1 MLARALSLELTE
13 ACNYKC
19 NMCAY
24 WQVKAPK
31 SIDEQKVYDLLDL
44 VSGHP
49 IQNITVTGGEPLLH
63 PKWREIAQRLPQ
75 SARKFLCTN
84 GSPILVKNHD
94 VGALFDFITVSID
107 GATEGTFEKI
117 RGYRHLGRIFSALEK
132 IKSAHPDVKL
142 ELKMTIQRENF
153 REVPDFFALAKQH
166 SFIDAICLGIPDTSQ
181 QAFALTETGFDNSAY
196 LKTLMLDPSETKE
209 FEVLILGGEPLL
221 HPDLVSVLE
230 TVRDAK
236 IGEKIKLLTN
246 GLLLHKADPKLWQIL
261 DEVRVSIYPGKELS
275 SAQQQVAV
283 ALAERHGTTLTLQY
297 YDIFRESILDKP
309 NKDRQLLKRVFDT
322 CLIAHKW
329 HCNTI
334 EDGHFY
340 KCPQAYLIPNSKD
353 PESKLSERDGI
364 RLQDLSGFEQSLYTY
379 LKAPHP
385 LAACRNCLG
394 TVGKEFP
401 HEQVSRRKWNEF
413 QDRPA
418 EEMIDFDHLK
428 ALENGLVQ
436 DVPTRNVTLVENGLI
451 CRI

>member
-1 MLARALSLELTE
+1 MINNDYQISQGKVLSNSLVLDVVKHCNLSCRGCGHLSPVFKKNVMGADSLERDLSILTK
-13 ACNYKC
+13 Y
-19 NMCAY
+19 Y
-24 WQVKAPK
+24 HT
-31 SIDEQKVYDLLDL
+31 D
-44 VSGHP
+44 
-49 IQNITVTGGEPLLH
+49 
-63 PKWREIAQRLPQ
+63 
-75 SARKFLCTN
+75 
-84 GSPILVKNHD
+84 
-94 VGALFDFITVSID
+94 
-107 GATEGTFEKI
+107 
-117 RGYRHLGRIFSALEK
+117 
-132 IKSAHPDVKL
+132 
-142 ELKMTIQRENF
+142 
-153 REVPDFFALAKQH
+153 
-166 SFIDAICLGIPDTSQ
+166 
-181 QAFALTETGFDNSAY
+181 
-196 LKTLMLDPSETKE
+196 
-209 FEVLILGGEPLL
+209 EVLILGGEPLL

-246 GLLLHKADPKLWQIL
+246 GLLLHKADPKFWQIL

-283 ALAERHGTTLTLQY
+283 TLAERHGTTLTLQY

-334 EDGHFY
+334 EEGHFY

-394 TVGKEFP
+394 TVGREFP

-413 QDRPA
+413 QGRPV
-418 EEMIDFDHLK
+418 EEMVDFDHLK

-436 DVPTRNVTLVENGLI
+436 DVPTRNVTLVESGLI
-451 CRI
+451 CSV

>member
-24 WQVKAPK
+24 WQVKTPK

-107 GATEGTFEKI
+107 GATEDTFEKI

-181 QAFALTETGFDNSAY
+181 QAFALTETGFNNSSY

-209 FEVLILGGEPLL
+209 FAEIVELIQTVYADEISSRYLVEGDLNRFLQRFEYFNGMAEAPPARDCQIANNTIVLKADGSIKGCYFL
-221 HPDLVSVLE
+221 DKTVSIE
-230 TVRDAK
+230 TLRDAGTLMPHFNCVK
-236 IGEKIKLLTN
+236 GHSALMHPICKN
-246 GLLLHKADPKLWQIL
+246 CDQI
-261 DEVRVSIYPGKELS
+261 DVVNPVFG
-275 SAQQQVAV
+275 APA
-283 ALAERHGTTLTLQY
+283 AA
-297 YDIFRESILDKP
+297 IL
-309 NKDRQLLKRVFDT
+309 
-322 CLIAHKW
+322 
-329 HCNTI
+329 
-334 EDGHFY
+334 
-340 KCPQAYLIPNSKD
+340 
-353 PESKLSERDGI
+353 
-364 RLQDLSGFEQSLYTY
+364 
-379 LKAPHP
+379 
-385 LAACRNCLG
+385 
-394 TVGKEFP
+394 
-401 HEQVSRRKWNEF
+401 
-413 QDRPA
+413 
-418 EEMIDFDHLK
+418 
-428 ALENGLVQ
+428 
-436 DVPTRNVTLVENGLI
+436 
-451 CRI
+451 